1 MKPAERSKPETSQG
15 PTRVASEDAQNFE
28 MGNEGIGEVR
38 LERMDNTETKS

>member
-1 MKPAERSKPETSQG
+1 MKPAERSKPETLRSNPEQ
-15 PTRVASEDAQNFE
+15 ASEDAQNFE